1 MKRAAKAAVSIGLL
15 TILFLVLPWH
25 QVQEALTRLPAAVW
39 LGVFAGFLVG
49 HQLGVFK
56 WRLLV
61 NAGRGSLGVRQATRC
76 YGAGLFANLVLPTV
90 VGGDVLRAA
99 LAGRASGRF
108 EAALLG
114 GVADRVID
122 ILTLAVLIT
131 AGAIVARGALP
142 GWAARTTTA
151 ALAAALAGL
160 LLAVPLILRTPLRR
174 WPHRVRR
181 PVGRSLVALRELAR
195 HPRAAAGA
203 FALSLTIQSLFV
215 LLNVWIGRG
224 VGIDLPLRVWFVAWP
239 LAKVAGLVPISLGG
253 LAVRDATFG
262 ALLVPLG
269 VPMATGVVAHL
280 IWQSVNIAGG
290 LAGGAVWWLL
300 SRPAGGEARSWH
312 ALVTAAPR
320 HEHG

>member
-1 MKRAAKAAVSIGLL
+1 MKAAAKALVSFGLL
-15 TILFLVLPWH
+15 ALLFLLLPWH
-25 QVQEALTRLPAAVW
+25 QVREAIGRLPAPVW
-39 LGVFAGFLVG
+39 LGVFAGYLVG
-49 HQLGVFK
+49 HQLGAFK
-56 WRLLV
+56 WRMLV
-61 NAGRGSLGVRQATRC
+61 NAGGGTLDVRQATRC

-122 ILTLAVLIT
+122 ILTLVVLI
-131 AGAIVARGALP
+131 AGGALVARGALP

-151 ALAAALAGL
+151 VLAVGVVTAALAI
-160 LLAVPLILRTPLRR
+160 PFILRTPLAR
-174 WPHRVRR
+174 WPRKLRR

-195 HPRAAAGA
+195 HPRAAIGA
-203 FALSLTIQSLFV
+203 ASLSLAIQSLFV

-224 VGIDLPLRVWFVAWP
+224 VGIDLPLRIWFVAWP

-280 IWQSVNIAGG
+280 VWQSVNIVGG
-290 LAGGAVWWLL
+290 LTGGAVWWLL
-300 SRPAGGEARSWH
+300 SRPGQDEHRSWR
-312 ALVTAAPR
+312 ALLSAAPR
-320 HEHG
+320 HERG

>member
-1 MKRAAKAAVSIGLL
+1 MRGAAKAAVSIGLL
-15 TILFLVLPWH
+15 ALLLLVLPWQ
-25 QVQEALTRLPAAVW
+25 QVQDALTRLPASVW
-39 LGVFAGFLVG
+39 LGVFAGFLAG

-61 NAGRGSLGVRQATRC
+61 NAGRGTLGLRQATRC

-131 AGAIVARGALP
+131 GGAVAARGALP

-151 ALAAALAGL
+151 ALAAGL
-160 LLAVPLILRTPLRR
+160 VLGVLAVPFVLRTPLKR
-174 WPHRVRR
+174 WPRKLRR
-181 PVGRSLVALRELAR
+181 PIGRSLVALRELAR
-195 HPRAAAGA
+195 HPQAAAGA
-203 FALSLTIQSLFV
+203 AVLSLAIQTLFV
-215 LLNVWIGRG
+215 LLNVWIGRA
-224 VGIDLPLRVWFVAWP
+224 VGINLPLRIWFVAWP

-300 SRPAGGEARSWH
+300 SRPAWNEGRSWR
-312 ALVTAAPR
+312 ALVTAVPGR
-320 HEHG
+320 GHG